1 MAASVADYADYCTGA
16 AAPVK
21 NTFIHFADP
30 VAPSGGRLLRR
41 CRTDPE
47 GQDLL
52 PCPPAESANVP
63 PGLPALMEL
72 PGKEN
77 VPPGARAAPSPPK
90 APTVPNTPEPSPRSW
105 AAVVAGTPV
114 QSETPS
120 PPVHAAGT
128 PPEAP
133 PVLLSPTWDMWDSA
147 VVPPFPAAQRP
158 TAARA
163 DPACAVPPAIRL
175 QAPAGILSFCFTLRR
190 AELGAE
196 LGLDI
201 RSGGEGRFLVVQR
214 VLPGGMVDAWN
225 RSCSQGSKRG
235 QKVSAGD
242 TLVSVNGAAD
252 CYGMLFALRSDL
264 LLKMVVA
271 RRDPDY
277 ERRMAWACRDLR
289 HDQDLERRFLSA
301 DLLES
306 LQRPSSAF
314 VDFPVHAKHN
324 RPAWPVA

>member
-1 MAASVADYADYCTGA
+1 M
-16 AAPVK
+16 K

-52 PCPPAESANVP
+52 TAPPFCGAPPAAEQAAESANVRP
-63 PGLPALMEL
+63 VLPALMEL
-72 PGKEN
+72 TGKEN
-77 VPPGARAAPSPPK
+77 VPPDAGAALSSPK
-90 APTVPNTPEPSPRSW
+90 APSVPSTPEPSPRSW
-105 AAVVAGTPV
+105 AAVVAGTPL
-114 QSETPS
+114 QSQPQGCGARVGTPETPS
-120 PPVHAAGT
+120 LSAGT

-133 PVLLSPTWDMWDSA
+133 PAVLHPWA
-147 VVPPFPAAQRP
+147 PAAVPPFPAAQRP
-158 TAARA
+158 AAARA
-163 DPACAVPPAIRL
+163 EPAAVRL
-175 QAPAGILSFCFTLRR
+175 EAPAGILSFCFTLRR

-196 LGLDI
+196 LGLDV
-201 RSGGEGRFLVVQR
+201 RCGGEGRFLVVQR
-214 VLPGGMVDAWN
+214 VLPGGMVEAWN
-225 RSCSQGSKRG
+225 RSCPEGSRRG
-235 QKVSAGD
+235 RTVSAGD
-242 TLVSVNGAAD
+242 TLASVNGAAD
-252 CYGMLFALRSDL
+252 CYSMLNALRNDL

-277 ERRMAWACRDLR
+277 ERRMAWACADLR

-314 VDFPVHAKHN
+314 VDFPVRAKHSRPT
-324 RPAWPVA
+324 RPAA